1 MSVLE
6 SNHIIRWGI
15 IGAGNVAEV
24 KSGPGFYKAP
34 NSQLTAVMRRDAE
47 KSRDFAQR
55 HNVPLWYTDANA
67 LLANPDI
74 DAVYI
79 ATPPAQHKDYALA
92 ALAAGKHVYIEKPV
106 TLNAAECDELI
117 AAEQQST
124 HKICVAHYRRFLPC
138 FVRFHQL
145 LQEGAIGK
153 PLLARIDLLR
163 YTDDKPDPNN
173 VWRIDPAQSGG
184 GIFHDL
190 APHQLDLLLHWFGP
204 LHAAQGTSTNQAGL
218 YKADD
223 CVLGWAQ
230 FESGM
235 MLQGRWHFAVAKSDY
250 KDTFEVIGT
259 EGNLTIDFFGEPVIT
274 LKNLRGEQQFVVPHP
289 QHFQQPLIEQV
300 NAYYRGERNNPNPL
314 SEARQVMALMDR
326 FTQKTESHVI

>member
-1 MSVLE
+1 MSARE
-6 SNHIIRWGI
+6 SNQIIRWGI

-34 NSQLTAVMRRDAE
+34 NSQLLAVMRRDAE
-47 KSRDFAQR
+47 KAMDFAQR

-79 ATPPAQHKDYALA
+79 ATPPAQHKTYALA

-106 TLNAAECDELI
+106 TLNTAECDELI

-124 HKICVAHYRRFLPC
+124 KKMCVAHYRRFLPC

-145 LQEGAIGK
+145 IQENAIGQ

-163 YTDDKPDPNN
+163 YTNDKPDPKN

-190 APHQLDLLLHWFGP
+190 APHQLDLLMHWFGP
-204 LHAAQGTSTNQAGL
+204 AHLAQGMSTNQAGL
-218 YKADD
+218 YEADD
-223 CVLGWAQ
+223 CVTGWAH
-230 FESGM
+230 FESNVI
-235 MLQGRWHFAVAKSDY
+235 LQGRWHFAVAKNAYRDA
-250 KDTFEVIGT
+250 FEIVGT
-259 EGNLTIDFFGEPVIT
+259 EGSLAIDFFGEPVIT
-274 LKNLRGEQQFVVPHP
+274 LKNRHGEQQFSVPHP
-289 QHFQQPLIEQV
+289 PHFQQPLIEQV
-300 NAYYRGERNNPNPL
+300 NAYFRGARSNPNSL
-314 SEARQVMALMDR
+314 SEARRVMALMDR
-326 FTQKTESHVI
+326 FTQKSESHVI